1 MIKWAIIFAVI
12 AVLLGFLGFGGMAG
26 AAMGIAKLLFGIA
39 ILIAI
44 VLFVLGVTVY
54 KKVT

>member
-12 AVLLGFLGFGGMAG
+12 GLIAGALGFTGAAG
-26 AAMGIAKLLFGIA
+26 AAMGIAKFLFFAAIIIA
-39 ILIAI
+39 VI
-44 VLFVLGVTVY
+44 LFVLGVTVY